1 MSRTFRGYLLKAMAG
16 DIRKLRIERG
26 MSLADIALM
35 TDLSIEAVNKIENGG
50 FVSYKNYRK
59 LLTFYGKRIRI
70 SIVDLS

>member
-1 MSRTFRGYLLKAMAG
+1 MSRTFREYLLKAIAG
-16 DIRKLRIERG
+16 DIRKLRTERG
-26 MSLADIALM
+26 MSLTDIALM
-35 TDLSIEAVNKIENGG
+35 TDLSIEVVNKIENGG

>member
-16 DIRKLRIERG
+16 DIRKLRTERG

-35 TDLSIEAVNKIENGG
+35 TDLSIEVVNKIENGG

-70 SIVDLS
+70 SI

>member
-1 MSRTFRGYLLKAMAG
+1 MSRTFREYLLRAIAG

>member
-16 DIRKLRIERG
+16 DIRKLRTERG

>member
-16 DIRKLRIERG
+16 DIRKLRTERG

-35 TDLSIEAVNKIENGG
+35 TDLSIEVVNKIENGG

-59 LLTFYGKRIRI
+59 LLTFYGMRISI

>member
-16 DIRKLRIERG
+16 DIRKLRTERG

-35 TDLSIEAVNKIENGG
+35 TDLSIEVVNKIENGG

>member
-1 MSRTFRGYLLKAMAG
+1 MSRTFREYLLKAIAG
-16 DIRKLRIERG
+16 DIRKLRTERG

-35 TDLSIEAVNKIENGG
+35 TDLSIEVVNKIENGG

>member
-16 DIRKLRIERG
+16 DIRKLRTERG

-35 TDLSIEAVNKIENGG
+35 TDLSIEVVNKIENGG

-70 SIVDLS
+70 

>member
-16 DIRKLRIERG
+16 DIRKLRTERG
-26 MSLADIALM
+26 MSLTDIALM
-35 TDLSIEAVNKIENGG
+35 TDLSIEVVNKIENGG

>member
-1 MSRTFRGYLLKAMAG
+1 MSRTFREYLLKAMAG
-16 DIRKLRIERG
+16 DIRKLRTERG
-26 MSLADIALM
+26 MSLTDIALM
-35 TDLSIEAVNKIENGG
+35 TDLSIEVVNKIENGG

>member
-16 DIRKLRIERG
+16 DIRKLRTERG
-26 MSLADIALM
+26 MSLADFAFM
-35 TDLSIEAVNKIENGG
+35 TDLYIEVVNKIEKGG